1 MRSILYLLLAGLV
14 STAPQ
19 FSTNESGRGCSC
31 NGRLNSGKGECRSE
45 YQGRAFCYVDPG
57 RCSDQVASSTQ
68 GQWWSHNACQT
79 RVSSQSSEFSPTD
92 ESKVNFGQVE
102 GEEKRD
108 DSGRQCICNGLRNSR
123 GEGECKS
130 SYKGRAFCYVA
141 RDSCS
146 DEVKSTSS
154 ERWWS
159 YQACSTQE
167 KFFSQAP
174 TSNAIGN
181 AVGGII
187 DEKLK
192 LIGGATNAI
201 LNVPLAI
208 GGIINNVLTQGNSGS
223 EFEAVDREEGG
234 EECWCESEQAPLVSV
249 VSDDAA
255 SSSVQNRIVNQPVCR
270 DGEVVVCRDQEVPTL
285 PTLPTL
291 PTEPLVQQENEPVCS
306 CNGELNNE
314 HGFQPCES
322 SFRGAPWCYVEQG
335 RCRDG
340 ITSDTT
346 GKTWSQDA
354 CRVGNRA
361 NNNKETNGVNPIV
374 PRLQLQLE

>member
-1 MRSILYLLLAGLV
+1 MGLGWRINKFLKGTMRSILYLLSAGVV
-14 STAPQ
+14 SSAPQ
-19 FSTNESGRGCSC
+19 FSINDSGRGCNC
-31 NGRLNSGKGECRSE
+31 NGRLISGQGECRSE

-57 RCSDQVASSTQ
+57 RCSDQVASSTE
-68 GQWWSHNACQT
+68 GQWWSHNACDT
-79 RVSSQSSEFSPTD
+79 RLSSQSSEFSPTD
-92 ESKVNFGQVE
+92 ESKVNF
-102 GEEKRD
+102 EENRD
-108 DSGRQCICNGLRNSR
+108 ESRRQCICNGQRNSR

-130 SYKGRAFCYVA
+130 SYKGRAFCYVD

-154 ERWWS
+154 DRWWS

-181 AVGGII
+181 TVGGII

-208 GGIINNVLTQGNSGS
+208 GGIINNVLTQGNSDS
-223 EFEAVDREEGG
+223 EFDTIDREEGG
-234 EECWCESEQAPLVSV
+234 KECWCESDQAPF
-249 VSDDAA
+249 VSDRGAT
-255 SSSVQNRIVNQPVCR
+255 SSSVRNRIVNRPVCGDGEVMVCR
-270 DGEVVVCRDQEVPTL
+270 DPEEVDPA
-285 PTLPTL
+285 
-291 PTEPLVQQENEPVCS
+291 PLVQENEPVCS

-314 HGFQPCES
+314 RHRFQPCES

-335 RCRDG
+335 RCRDE

-346 GKTWSQDA
+346 GKTWSQEA
-354 CRVGNRA
+354 CGVDQHS
-361 NNNKETNGVNPIV
+361 NNKETNGVNPIV